1 MRVRVKMVRPF
12 RDAVGQ
18 PMVEFEPR
26 ERGLVAALLQLV
38 ELYPGLR
45 EHLLE
50 GGRLSPYV
58 NIYRN
63 GEVVHVDEAHKVALA
78 DGDELLFLL
87 PLTGG

>member
-12 RDAVGQ
+12 RDAVGK
-18 PMVEFEPR
+18 PEVDLDGAPP
-26 ERGLVAALLQLV
+26 GVVDAILQLCGQ
-38 ELYPGLR
+38 YPGLR

-50 GGRLSPYV
+50 DGALSPYV
-58 NIYRN
+58 NIYVN
-63 GEVVHVDEAHKVALA
+63 GTAVHVDEVHKVALR